1 MDNQWIKI
9 LVFTLLSLVLGF
21 ILGRVTGHRECHR
34 PEMMFKG
41 HGGPMEHS
49 AEKMVWI
56 DDDGH
61 KVVKIK
67 KGNLEVDGD
76 FEMGEGQAK
85 VHAIIEGIE
94 DSEFEGDSTF
104 TVGRATI
111 QLSRKDVEMQVEVN
125 IDDKDGED

>member
-9 LVFTLLSLVLGF
+9 LVFTILALVLGF
-21 ILGRVTGHRECHR
+21 ILGRVTGHHDGH
-34 PEMMFKG
+34 PSKMMFKG
-41 HGGPMEHS
+41 HGGEMDHS
-49 AEKMVWI
+49 VEKMVWM
-56 DDDGH
+56 DEDGH

-76 FEMGEGQAK
+76 FEAGEGRAK

-104 TVGRATI
+104 TVGRAKI
-111 QLSRKDVEMQVEVN
+111 QLSRKDGEMQVEVN
-125 IDDKDGED
+125 IDGKEGDD